1 MPRFSGHF
9 RLKTRNVY
17 DQAGEYLRGLI
28 QAPLRKRN
36 MERMAEVVP
45 ETNEQRL
52 QNFLTESPWSH
63 RAVMDDVA
71 RHADQIVGGKPNSG
85 LLIDECA
92 IKKSGKLSVGSDRQW
107 CGRLGKVDVCQNA
120 VFGVLSDGIRFV
132 PIDTRLYLPKDWVTN
147 SKRCLKA
154 GVPEDAIVPLSKAQH
169 ALEIVRHAR
178 ANGIRFGWVGLD
190 GGYGK
195 EPWLLRALDG
205 QDEVFVADVHK
216 DQVIYLDD
224 PAPAVPV
231 SDCKGGRKP
240 KLLQA
245 KCEGIRVDK
254 WLAEQPKEVWQRV
267 TLRDTTRGKL
277 KVEIIC
283 RRVWVWDRAEDAGH
297 CWHLVVRREINSP
310 ETIKFSLS
318 NAPANTLPERLAF
331 MQGQRYWVERSFQD
345 AKGDCG
351 MADYQVR
358 KWSGWHHHMAM
369 VMIAMLFMAEERTA
383 RQAEMPL
390 LSGADIVKLLK
401 HFLPRTGVTTEDV
414 FEQMRIRHTKR
425 QSIIDAA
432 YIRQEL
438 CPE

>member
-1 MPRFSGHF
+1 MYG
-9 RLKTRNVY
+9 
-17 DQAGEYLRGLI
+17 QAGEYLRGLI
-28 QAPLRKRN
+28 QAPLRQRN

-71 RHADQIVGGKPNSG
+71 RQANQLVGGRPDSG
-85 LLIDECA
+85 LLIDECS
-92 IKKSGKLSVGSDRQW
+92 IKKSGKLSVGADRQW
-107 CGRLGKVDVCQNA
+107 CGRLGKVDICQNA
-120 VFGVLSDGIRFV
+120 VFGVLSDGVRFV

-147 SKRCLKA
+147 PKRCRKA
-154 GVPEDAIVPLSKAQH
+154 GVPDDAIVPLSKAQH

-178 ANGIRFGWVGLD
+178 ALGIGFGWTGLD

-205 QDEVFVADVHK
+205 QGEVFVADVHK

-231 SDCKGGRKP
+231 SVRKGGRQP
-240 KLLQA
+240 QLLQA
-245 KCEGIRVDK
+245 KCEGVRVDK
-254 WLAEQPKEVWQRV
+254 WLATQPKEAWQMV

-283 RRVWVWDRAEDAGH
+283 RRVWVWDRKEATGH
-297 CWHLVVRREINSP
+297 CWHLIVRREIDSP
-310 ETIKFSLS
+310 DTIKFSLS

-358 KWSGWHHHMAM
+358 KWAGWHHHIAM
-369 VMIAMLFMAEERTA
+369 VMIAMLFMAEERA
-383 RQAEMPL
+383 AQQADTPL

-401 HFLPRTGVTTEDV
+401 HFLPKTGVTTDDV
-414 FEQMRIRHTKR
+414 FEQMRMRHYKR
-425 QSIIDAA
+425 QSVIDAA
-432 YIRQEL
+432 YCRQNIFLE
-438 CPE
+438 